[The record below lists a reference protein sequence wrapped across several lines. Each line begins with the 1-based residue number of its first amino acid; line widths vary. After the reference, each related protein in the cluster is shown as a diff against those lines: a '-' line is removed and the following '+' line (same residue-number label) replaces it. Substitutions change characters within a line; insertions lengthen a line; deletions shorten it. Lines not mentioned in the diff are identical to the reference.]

1 MKILSVDDLEIP
13 EESRIIVDPATEA
26 AREAALRS
34 LSRTARSRNSLQE
47 RLLERGHELEVL
59 TPLLDRFEEVGLIND
74 QELAS
79 ALTRARF
86 TERGKSRMAIANEL
100 VRKGFEEPDI
110 VAALEQI
117 DERDEID
124 TVRRLAQ
131 KRLAKDTK
139 GDRQARIRRAVGHLC
154 RKGYSQGLAI
164 ACIMEIL
171 DQEES

>member
-34 LSRTARSRNSLQE
+34 LSRMPRSRNSLEE
-47 RLLERGHELEVL
+47 RLIERGHELEVL
-59 TPLLDRFEEVGLIND
+59 TPLLDRFEEVGLLND
-74 QELAS
+74 RELAD

-86 TERGKSRMAIANEL
+86 TERGKSRRAIANEL

-117 DERDEID
+117 DECDEID
-124 TVRRLAQ
+124 TVRRLAR

-164 ACIMEIL
+164 SCIIEVL

>member
-13 EESRIIVDPATEA
+13 EESRIVVDPATEA

-34 LSRTARSRNSLQE
+34 LSRTPRSRNSLQE

-74 QELAS
+74 AELAS

-86 TERGKSRMAIANEL
+86 NERGKSRMAIANEL

-124 TVRRLAQ
+124 TVRLLAR

-139 GDRQARIRRAVGHLC
+139 GDRQARIRRAVAHLC

-164 ACIMEIL
+164 ACIMEVL
-171 DQEES
+171 DQEEP